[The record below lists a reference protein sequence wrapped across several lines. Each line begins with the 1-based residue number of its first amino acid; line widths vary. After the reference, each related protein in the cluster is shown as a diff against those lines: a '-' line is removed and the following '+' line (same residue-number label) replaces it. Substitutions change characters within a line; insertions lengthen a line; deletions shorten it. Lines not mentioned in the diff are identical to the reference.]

1 MGIGESLQFKDL
13 TIYGVS
19 TQHTTARYA
28 VGYIIE
34 GSWTIYFPGDTAL
47 SEIKMREMGNN
58 FEIDLALLPIGCY
71 RGSIFSLIPISYRSI
86 HMAPEQLVK
95 ADEYLHPKVIV
106 PIHWGTFIL
115 GTEPIREVMDHLQ
128 TLIKKVKLPVKILL
142 HGKWISWN
150 QLKI

>member
-1 MGIGESLQFKDL
+1 
-13 TIYGVS
+13 
-19 TQHTTARYA
+19 
-28 VGYIIE
+28 
-34 GSWTIYFPGDTAL
+34 
-47 SEIKMREMGNN
+47 
-58 FEIDLALLPIGCY
+58 
-71 RGSIFSLIPISYRSI
+71 
-86 HMAPEQLVK
+86 MAPEQLVK

-115 GTEPIREVMDHLQ
+115 GTEPIREAMDHLQ